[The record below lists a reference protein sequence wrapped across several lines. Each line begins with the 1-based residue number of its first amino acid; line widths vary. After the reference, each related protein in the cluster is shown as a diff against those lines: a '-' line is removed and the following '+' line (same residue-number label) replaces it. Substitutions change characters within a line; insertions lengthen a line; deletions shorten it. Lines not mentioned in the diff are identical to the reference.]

1 MLKFR
6 FTAGPIAQWW
16 SRGLIILWLQVR
28 ILLGPPFIAMKVLKD
43 KILKLGRVKNGDV
56 LKVDEFLNHQIDTK
70 LLDKIA
76 DEFIKRF
83 KGVKFTKVL
92 TIETSGIAV
101 AYPVAQKLGVPL
113 VFAKKKDSVNIDGD
127 KYSSKVI
134 SYTNF
139 REYDETVS
147 KKFLSDKDKVL
158 IVDDFLANGSSL
170 RGLLSICQQAGCK
183 IEGIGIVIE
192 KSYKVAA
199 KELRDEG
206 YRVESLVK
214 IINIDEKTN
223 KIEFGE

>member
-1 MLKFR
+1 MVEQRTHNPLVAGSNP
-6 FTAGPIAQWW
+6 AGPTIF
-16 SRGLIILWLQVR
+16 V
-28 ILLGPPFIAMKVLKD
+28 MKVLKD
-43 KILKLGRVKNGDV
+43 KILKLGKIKNGDV

-70 LLDKIA
+70 ILDKIA
-76 DEFIKRF
+76 DEFINRF

-101 AYPVAQKLGVPL
+101 AYPVAQKLCLPL
-113 VFAKKKDSVNIDGD
+113 VFAKKKDSVNIDGE

-134 SYTNF
+134 SYTKF
-139 REYDETVS
+139 REYDETIS
-147 KKFLSDKDKVL
+147 KKFLNNKDKVL

-183 IEGIGIVIE
+183 VAGIGIVIE
-192 KSYKVAA
+192 KSYKRAA

-206 YRVESLVK
+206 YRIESLVK
-214 IINIDEKTN
+214 IVNINEKTN